1 MVELIA
7 AGLCLAV
14 VFTTAAIGGALR
26 KPRKELPEGAG
37 PADRI
42 ENVRRLLK
50 HLKRTE
56 VAALTDNAAG
66 VLVGIVTGEPQLTAP
81 LSGAKCLGYHVS
93 VRAADNLGY
102 PLVFDDAR
110 CGDFSITD
118 ATGVAHVRGDGLE
131 LAITSAEIRRF
142 ERPFP
147 GWLRPMVPGWV
158 LMADV
163 REGLLIPG
171 ATALVC
177 GVATE
182 NRVADTYR
190 DGERVALEL
199 QNTPT
204 FPLVASTDPD
214 LMRQGDRPIDPQE
227 LPR

>member
-7 AGLCLAV
+7 AGIGLVVILASV
-14 VFTTAAIGGALR
+14 ALVR
-26 KPRKELPEGAG
+26 IKPPPRELPPGAG

-50 HLKRTE
+50 HLKR
-56 VAALTDNAAG
+56 ASIADLTDNAAG
-66 VLVGIVTGEPQLTAP
+66 VLVGTVSGEPLLRAP
-81 LSGAKCLGYHVS
+81 LSGAPCLGYHVS

-110 CGDFSITD
+110 CGDFALAD
-118 ATGVAHVRGDGLE
+118 ATGEARVRGDGLE
-131 LAITSAEIRRF
+131 LAITTGPMQRY

-158 LMADV
+158 LLADV
-163 REGLLIPG
+163 REGLLLPG
-171 ATALVC
+171 ANALVC
-177 GVATE
+177 GVASAAL
-182 NRVADTYR
+182 VADTYR

-214 LMRQGDRPIDPQE
+214 LVRQGDRPIDPQE